1 MKTRY
6 LLTAMALPLLFS
18 CTQDELTVKENGNG
32 ENVAL
37 QNRVKVGKVAFTDGE
52 NTADTRFDFRSGLW
66 EEGDMFRLFLMDD
79 WSGNNC
85 GWGNQW
91 DGEDKNAN
99 ATDFMEQITWN
110 EMYSLS
116 NRVSTNIP
124 FTYNSGNKQWEND
137 DAIVEGNYFA
147 VAPAKADGQQRKL
160 LDGIRNRRDVWVYIN
175 PVQKFDNIVKN
186 ESYMTDGVDEN
197 QFFLGYTQVY
207 RNEKMVSDENV
218 LQLPIQMR
226 PILANIDLRI
236 YNTDEIP
243 FRAEKL
249 VIRRLDGQAMP
260 TLAYVRPCNNTPV
273 EFGMR
278 DDDGQKYY
286 TTQWTKMATDANI
299 DAFEKRYDLTLEDP
313 TWQTE
318 KWYWDWGPAFAQPY
332 IVENTVDACGNKEAN
347 YYWTI
352 ASWTRTAAR
361 SVVKYA
367 YPGEKGFTPYGC
379 TGDIATPAY
388 EYVIDFTDEDG
399 NGVVLNNG
407 EWIRPFI
414 ALPHN
419 MYMREYTFTLYGQQ
433 WNKIDKVW
441 EEGIIVPKAA
451 DYDNGAIEIFESDG
465 SFALP
470 DLDLSQETD
479 YIKATIMFDDYRPV
493 ESRVVT
499 TTNSDDLLNHL
510 QSYFGKQG
518 ESGFGSQTK
527 NEIFYVTTLG
537 DFEVS
542 NDLVNYVQAL
552 YNAYNATVGSKAL
565 VYFTESK
572 NGKVIFPANLTNDH
586 AIDLFYFSKRVNIV
600 NKGVQIIEKPIIYD
614 YNKSAEELSK
624 AYNSSSKW
632 WGMFNDGIDLFD
644 KLEPFV
650 ADLLFGGVSSITN
663 EGTLT
668 LNKVVVETSE
678 GANGID
684 NVEGATLNLVNSVV
698 VAGYRATGYVTVHNA
713 GTMNMEASAIEGTL
727 NNSGKVN
734 VKKGDLSEVTIKVN
748 NWNECVGCPTGAAVI
763 TIEEGAEFWCPSV
776 TNGKEDYEGEIVV
789 EDNAKAYLSGTNN
802 DRIVV
807 YGQLVPYDE
816 NGSEYNLINKITG
829 VIEVRDGELKM
840 MSGTVNGEDFESK
853 LITNDG
859 MIYVIGKSHV
869 MVDGGSG
876 IIDVTLA
883 DKEGG
888 YQASSNG
895 LDTYFRYCGSV
906 TDATL
911 KKVISENNF
920 GKNYVILQFPA
931 INDNLEPEAGKS
943 YTQGSLAGAGV
954 KKILVTEDATLTLEG
969 TWWLVNAKDNTL
981 GSMYNAL
988 EVGPDANLQVL
999 NGKELTINTET
1010 NGADVKVVIDGKMR
1024 AENGSKLSVENS
1036 GIKYE
1041 VIVNGK
1047 GTFEFAGD
1055 AKNNEWT
1062 QGDIAEWTTTTDLN

>member
-52 NTADTRFDFRSGLW
+52 NTADTRFDFRSGHW

-79 WSGNNC
+79 WKGNNC
-85 GWGNQW
+85 GWGSQN
-91 DGEDKNAN
+91 DGENENAN

-110 EMYSLS
+110 DMYSLS

-124 FTYNSGNKQWEND
+124 FTYNSGNERWEND

-160 LDGIRNRRDVWVYIN
+160 LDGIQNRRDVWVYIN

-186 ESYMTDGVDEN
+186 EGYMTDGIDEN

-207 RNEKMVSDENV
+207 RNEQMVSDENV

-260 TLAYVRPCNNTPV
+260 TLAYVRPCNNTP
-273 EFGMR
+273 EDFGMR
-278 DDDGQKYY
+278 DDDGEKYY
-286 TTQWTKMATDANI
+286 TAQWTKMATDVNI
-299 DAFEKRYDLTLEDP
+299 DAFESRYDLTLEDP
-313 TWQTE
+313 TWQE
-318 KWYWDWGPAFAQPY
+318 SKMYLDWGPAFAQPY
-332 IVENTVDACGNKEAN
+332 IVESTEDVCGNEETN

-388 EYVIDFTDEDG
+388 EYVIDFTDENG

-433 WNKIDKVW
+433 WNDIDKVW
-441 EEGIIVPKAA
+441 EEGIIVPKGA

-470 DLDLSQETD
+470 DLDLSQETS

-493 ESRVVT
+493 KSRVVT

-510 QSYFGKQG
+510 ESYFGKQG

-572 NGKVIFPANLTNDH
+572 NGKVIFPADLTNDH
-586 AIDLFYFSKRVNIV
+586 AIDLFYFSKQVNIV

-614 YNKSAEELSK
+614 YNKSEKELVD
-624 AYNSSSKW
+624 AYRSSSKW

-650 ADLLFGGVSSITN
+650 ADQLYGGVGSITN

-668 LNKVVVETSE
+668 LNEVVVETSE
-678 GANGID
+678 RANGID

-698 VAGYRATGYVTVHNA
+698 VAGYKGTENITVHNA
-713 GTMNMEASAIEGTL
+713 GTMNMKASAIEGTL

-734 VKKGDLSEVTIKVN
+734 VKEGDLSEVTVKVN
-748 NWNECVGCPTGAAVI
+748 NWNECVGCPTGAAVL
-763 TIEEGAEFWCPSV
+763 TIEEGAEFWCPNV
-776 TNGKEDYEGEIVV
+776 INGKDDYEGEIVV

-807 YGQLVPYDE
+807 YGQLVPHNESDYKL
-816 NGSEYNLINKITG
+816 YNAITG

-840 MSGTVNGEDFESK
+840 MIGTVNGEDFESK
-853 LITNDG
+853 LIKNDG
-859 MIYVIGKSHV
+859 TIYVIGKSHV
-869 MVDGGSG
+869 IVDEGSG

-888 YQASSNG
+888 YQASSND

-906 TDATL
+906 TEATL

-931 INDNLEPEAGKS
+931 INKSLEPVAGGS

-954 KKILVTEDATLTLEG
+954 KKILVTEDATLTLDG
-969 TWWLVNAKDNTL
+969 KWWLMNAKDTTL

-999 NGKELTINTET
+999 NGKELTISTTT
-1010 NGADVKVVIDGKMR
+1010 NSGDVKVVIDGKMR
-1024 AENGSKLSVENS
+1024 AENGSILSVDN
-1036 GIKYE
+1036 GNIKYD
-1041 VIVNGK
+1041 VVVNGE
-1047 GTFEFAGD
+1047 GTFEFAGA

-1062 QGDIAEWTTTTDLN
+1062 KGDIAEWTTTTSLN